1 MPRRTSQ
8 PSHKRPIYVRRTQV
22 RRKTVFQSKGGFSKG
37 TSYPNAKPATPGR
50 IKINAKTLL
59 GPSSAMPAVFYTTQ
73 RYVTNMELNA
83 NTTTGFVGNEVY
95 FRLNDMYE
103 VQPSG
108 SPSVHQPLGWNEM
121 RAFYITSVV
130 YRVDIQ
136 IRLIYTAGNN
146 PSNAVVLN
154 LKAWSN
160 NFTPTGLDLATAA
173 EQPNVVVVEAPTD
186 DRQPVTK
193 EMSVMIADVMG
204 FPRSTVFNDET
215 CWNNGNLKVDDR
227 RTAVLGVS
235 VGNWNQDLANN
246 SIRIVTTL
254 TQHVRW
260 MKNANVA
267 PS

>member
-1 MPRRTSQ
+1 MPRFSTRRS
-8 PSHKRPIYVRRTQV
+8 SRRRIVRR
-22 RRKTVFQSKGGFSKG
+22 RRPSRRTAFQSKGGFAKR
-37 TSYPNAKPATPGR
+37 TSYRNAKPATPGR
-50 IKINAKTLL
+50 IKINAKSML

-73 RYVTNMELNA
+73 RYVTNMQLSA

-108 SPSVHQPLGWNEM
+108 SPGVHQPLGWNEM

-130 YRVDIQ
+130 YKVDIQ
-136 IRLIYTAGNN
+136 VRLIYTTGNN

-193 EMSVMIADVMG
+193 EMSVVIADVMG

-235 VGNWNQDLANN
+235 VGNWNQDIANN
-246 SIRIVTTL
+246 AIRMVTTI

-260 MKNANVA
+260 MKTANVA